1 MGCCCG
7 AVKASPPWPVLVV
20 DLPTGEVMKLPAP
33 KTFAGLESSVRA
45 KMPQTKQM
53 RMHAEDGELT
63 AERYAA
69 FLQRPSRVLV
79 EALDISPARP
89 HKKHRPVEVARPA
102 TPPPE
107 ALYLVD
113 VDKGLL
119 SIFKTVSMSVQ
130 EIRSDWIQWECRV
143 AVVGERLLVTGGK
156 GNGRLCMQVEVGK
169 GSVKRCTEMMESR
182 ESHAVAVLGDKIYV
196 IGGYA
201 SEEMRSCEVF
211 TDNEW
216 FPSCQLERCR
226 SLHSAIG
233 FLGWIYVCGGTKE
246 STIEVMDGHTWR
258 ILPVQL
264 PFYISRVGISP
275 ASADCLLLTG
285 GESLKG
291 GSQSLYSQSSFLLD
305 VQREDL
311 QAAASLP
318 QSACFTHSGSLHSS
332 AVLLFTDSALYS
344 YQRNAWTVRKLA

>member
-1 MGCCCG
+1 MGCCC
-7 AVKASPPWPVLVV
+7 AAKAKSPWPVLVV

-33 KTFAGLESSVRA
+33 RTFAGLESSVRA
-45 KMPQTKQM
+45 KIPQTTQM

-63 AERYAA
+63 AERYPA
-69 FLQRPSRVLV
+69 FLQHSSRVLV
-79 EALDISPARP
+79 EALDISPTRQ
-89 HKKHRPVEVARPA
+89 HKKHHPVEAPRPA
-102 TPPPE
+102 SPPE
-107 ALYLVD
+107 ALYLLD

-143 AVVGERLLVTGGK
+143 AVMGEQLLVTGGK
-156 GNGRLCMQVEVGK
+156 GNGRLCMQVEVGRS
-169 GSVKRCTEMMESR
+169 SVKRCTEMMDSR
-182 ESHAVAVLGDKIYV
+182 ESHAVAVLGDNIYA

-211 TDNEW
+211 TNNEW
-216 FPSCQLERCR
+216 FPTSQMERCR
-226 SLHSAIG
+226 SFHSAIG

-246 STIEVMDGHTWR
+246 STLEVMDGHTWR

-264 PFYISRVGISP
+264 PVYISRVGIAP
-275 ASADCLLLTG
+275 ASSDCLLLVG

-291 GSQSLYSQSSFLLD
+291 GFQSSYSQSSFLLN

-318 QSACFTHSGSLHSS
+318 HSACFTHSGSLRSS
-332 AVLLFTDSALYS
+332 AVLLFADNVLYS
-344 YQRNAWTVRKLA
+344 YQRGAWTVRKLE